1 MKQPIMALV
10 VALAILGVGAQSA
23 SAATLFVAPNG
34 SDVANDCLDQG
45 ARCATIQHAIDEAH
59 NSDTVDVDAGNYVEN
74 LTIDKPLTIHGPSVN
89 DHPPSYEPQAII
101 DGGSGA
107 AISPEA
113 NNISIEGVTITA
125 AGPGTAILTS
135 GADVDELT
143 IESDI
148 ISGGS
153 SGVRLEAGGAED
165 LIGYNLIQ
173 GVTDGVRLSGS
184 DYSSLAIKWN
194 QFVAPT
200 DAYAV
205 IADSAGK
212 IEGFRLEGN
221 EMPAPAWI
229 AARVTEGQNEESGIY
244 ENSFESTVGPQLAV
258 DAAEVR
264 IMRNSFDGHGS
275 AGCLQILGSQDGLV
289 PSENVLVS
297 IENEFLDCD
306 PYGIEVGPEVDD
318 VSIYDAEFPG
328 SYDGVLVSGASPW
341 DVTEHVRIE
350 DNRIVGTTHLG
361 VENQA
366 SGALD
371 AEHNWWGCNAG
382 PGAQGCDAASSG
394 VNAEDN
400 ITLGALVGPRKKE
413 TGFIELPRGNSI
425 TLNPGEEAEVAAV
438 LIANGEGIVLG
449 ASTKDVPV
457 GFASSLG
464 TLSPSTS
471 TFQNGWTRSLF
482 TAGST
487 PGQGSIIVSLDNQ
500 RTLVPVTI
508 CCKPP
513 LETPPPPATPT
524 PPAPNLVVPRKH
536 ILVASHRVTI
546 GLVTCATACWVTP
559 GRDQV
564 VIGGRQYPAKVT
576 PRGALGAE
584 ATAPISVALP
594 PAALQALKKVGQG
607 SVKVTISVTD
617 SIGRVSR
624 RTISVKLRF

>member
-1 MKQPIMALV
+1 MRRSIIALV
-10 VALAILGVGAQSA
+10 CIAVALGVGTQ
-23 SAATLFVAPNG
+23 AATAASRFVAPGG
-34 SDVANDCLDQG
+34 SDAGNNCEDQW
-45 ARCATIQHAIDEAH
+45 ARCATIQHAIDEAGAG
-59 NSDTVDVDAGNYVEN
+59 DGVDVAAGDYAEN
-74 LTIDKPLTIHGPSVN
+74 LTIDKPLELVSQAGVPTHW
-89 DHPPSYEPQAII
+89 YEPETRV
-101 DGGSGA
+101 DGGSG
-107 AISPEA
+107 
-113 NNISIEGVTITA
+113 
-125 AGPGTAILTS
+125 TAIRVESNNVRIAGFDVATAGTVPAILVS
-135 GADVDELT
+135 GATADELRV
-143 IESDI
+143 EQNA

-153 SGVRLEAGGAED
+153 AGVRLEAGGD
-165 LIGYNLIQ
+165 QDRIGYNVIE
-173 GVTDGVRLSGS
+173 GAGDGIRLSGAK
-184 DYSSLAIKWN
+184 YSRLEINWN
-194 QFVAPT
+194 RFVAPV
-200 DAYAV
+200 DEYAV
-205 IADSAGK
+205 LADSTGT

-221 EMPAPAWI
+221 EMPAPARI
-229 AARVTEGQNEESGIY
+229 AARVEEGQSEESGIY
-244 ENSFESTVGPQLAV
+244 ENSFESTAGPQLAI
-258 DAAEVR
+258 DAAQVR

-275 AGCLQILGSQDGLV
+275 AGCLQVLGSQGGLL
-289 PSENVLVS
+289 PSEDVLVS

-366 SGALD
+366 SGILD
-371 AEHNWWGCNAG
+371 AERNWWGCNAG

-400 ITLGALVGPRKKE
+400 ITLSALVGPRKKE
-413 TGFIELPRGNSI
+413 TGIIELPRGNSI

-438 LIANGEGIVLG
+438 LITNGEGIVLG
-449 ASTKDVPV
+449 GSTKEVPV

-471 TFQNGWTRSLF
+471 TFQNGWTRSFF

-487 PGQGSIIVSLDNQ
+487 PGQGSIVVSLDNQ

-508 CCKPP
+508 CCKP
-513 LETPPPPATPT
+513 LETPPPPATST
-524 PPAPNLVVPRKH
+524 PPAPKLVGPGKH

-546 GLVTCATACWVTP
+546 GLVTCTTACRATP
-559 GRDQV
+559 GRGQV
-564 VIGGRQYPAKVT
+564 VIGDRHYPTKVT
-576 PRGALGAE
+576 PHGALGAE
-584 ATAPISVALP
+584 ATVPIRVALP

-617 SIGRVSR
+617 SAGQVSR
-624 RTISVKLRF
+624 LTISVKLRA